1 MKRADET
8 GPMRRRD
15 AIKVLTLPALAA
27 GCGIGRGG
35 IRVAGVWSGWELT
48 QFRKVLDA
56 FPGLD
61 SWSISVQSAG
71 DDIAALVGNR
81 VAGTAAP
88 NVALVPFPQLVRDNR
103 DHLVPLRPEEAADS
117 EWDRLLTFDGEV
129 YGYWFK
135 VAHKSLVW
143 YRPDLLGA
151 EPPPRDWGTW
161 LALCRDLAARGRPPL
176 SIGAAD
182 GWVLTDWFENVLL
195 SLDSAGYRALATGRA
210 AWRHPSVRAAL
221 RRLGEMWSIPGVV
234 AGGAERALQTQFD
247 QSLLDVFRY
256 GRAAMVAGADFAW
269 PFITQYT
276 FTPPDEI
283 EWFAFPPIVKRPV
296 LVGGDAAVLL
306 RPATEGGRE
315 LITWLA
321 TPRAAGRWAGAGGFL
336 TINDPARGVAYP
348 PGLNARPLID
358 DVVVGSGDGGQVTF
372 DLSDQLGGRLTGAE
386 GRGTWKIFKDFFVEV
401 TTPRS
406 AGEPPADRT
415 DRTERAVE
423 RAVTALDA
431 AAKGSA

>member
-1 MKRADET
+1 
-8 GPMRRRD
+8 MRRRD
-15 AIKVLTLPALAA
+15 AIKMLALPALAA
-27 GCGIGRGG
+27 GCGVGRRG

-88 NVALVPFPQLVRDNR
+88 NVALVPFPQLVSENR
-103 DHLVPLRPEEAADS
+103 DHLVPLRPAQAGDS
-117 EWDRLLTFDGEV
+117 VWDQLLTFDGQV
-129 YGYWFK
+129 YGHWFK

-151 EPPPRDWGTW
+151 DPPPRDWDTW
-161 LALCRDLAARGRPPL
+161 LALCRDLAGRGRPPL

-195 SLDSAGYRALATGRA
+195 SIDPTVYRELARGKAT
-210 AWRHPSVRAAL
+210 WRHPSVRAAL
-221 RRLGEMWSIPGVV
+221 RQLGEVWSIPGVV

-269 PFITQYT
+269 PVITQYT
-276 FTPPDEI
+276 STPANRI
-283 EWFAFPPIVKRPV
+283 KWFAFPPIVKPPV

-306 RPATEGGRE
+306 RPATQGGLE
-315 LITWLA
+315 LIRWLA

-336 TINDPARGVAYP
+336 TINDPDRSVAYP
-348 PGLNARPLID
+348 PGLDARPLID
-358 DVVVGSGDGGQVTF
+358 DLMAGSGDRGPVTF
-372 DLSDQLGGRLTGAE
+372 DLSDRLGGRLTGAE
-386 GRGTWKIFKDFFVEV
+386 GRGTWKIFKDFFVAV
-401 TTPRS
+401 NTPRS
-406 AGEPPADRT
+406 SAEPAA
-415 DRTERAVE
+415 DRTERVE
-423 RAVTALDA
+423 RAAERAMTALDA
-431 AAKGSA
+431 AARGSA